1 MARTLG
7 ARLLVAVTLAAGCA
21 SSPQPR
27 YYRLVAQAVPATPAA
42 GPAVIVGPFQLA
54 EYLARPQI
62 VAQGDGNRVAIN
74 DFDRWAEPLDANFQ
88 AVVAANVG
96 RLLGSD
102 QVLEFPAQT
111 ILKDARRVSGR
122 VVRFDVD
129 GSGEAVLEVQWGIN
143 DADGTIQAG
152 GRLSRYTAR
161 ASGDSMDAR
170 VAALNA
176 AIGDFS
182 ADVAAAL
189 RGPTDTRTS
198 GH

>member
-1 MARTLG
+1 MGMTLR
-7 ARLLVAVTLAAGCA
+7 ATLLFAAALAAACA

-27 YYRLVAQAVPATPAA
+27 YYRLVAQAIPAA
-42 GPAVIVGPFQLA
+42 AADDRAVIVGPFQLA

-62 VAQGDGNRVAIN
+62 VAQADANRMTIN

-88 AVVAANVG
+88 SVVAANVG

-102 QVLEFPAQT
+102 RVLEFPAQT

-129 GSGEAVLEVQWGIN
+129 ASGEAVLEVQWGIA
-143 DADGTIQAG
+143 DATG
-152 GRLSRYTAR
+152 GVQQSGRMSRYTAR
-161 ASGDSMDAR
+161 AEDGSTAAS

-176 AIGDFS
+176 TVTDFS

-189 RGPTDTRTS
+189 S
-198 GH
+198 GTL

>member
-1 MARTLG
+1 MGMTLR
-7 ARLLVAVTLAAGCA
+7 ATLLFAAALAAACA

-27 YYRLVAQAVPATPAA
+27 YYRLVAQAIPAA
-42 GPAVIVGPFQLA
+42 AADDRAVIVGPFQLA

-62 VAQGDGNRVAIN
+62 VAQADANRMTIN

-88 AVVAANVG
+88 SVVAANVG

-102 QVLEFPAQT
+102 RVLEFPAQT

-129 GSGEAVLEVQWGIN
+129 ASGEAVLEVQWGIA
-143 DADGTIQAG
+143 DATG
-152 GRLSRYTAR
+152 GVEQSGRMSRYTAR
-161 ASGDSMDAR
+161 AEDGSTAAS

-176 AIGDFS
+176 TVTDFS

-189 RGPTDTRTS
+189 S
-198 GH
+198 GTL

>member
-1 MARTLG
+1 MGMTLR
-7 ARLLVAVTLAAGCA
+7 ATLLFAAALAAACA

-27 YYRLVAQAVPATPAA
+27 YYRLVAQAIPAA
-42 GPAVIVGPFQLA
+42 AADDRAVIVGPFQLA

-62 VAQGDGNRVAIN
+62 VTQADANRMTIN

-88 AVVAANVG
+88 SVVAANVG

-102 QVLEFPAQT
+102 RVLEFPAQT

-129 GSGEAVLEVQWGIN
+129 ASGEAVLEVQWGIA
-143 DADGTIQAG
+143 DATG
-152 GRLSRYTAR
+152 GVQQSGRMSRYTAR
-161 ASGDSMDAR
+161 AEDGSTAAS

-176 AIGDFS
+176 TVTDFS

-189 RGPTDTRTS
+189 S
-198 GH
+198 GTL